1 MAPEL
6 HENHGKVTLD
16 TIRRLY
22 RRNSRGT
29 LYKLVQKTHPADMAW
44 IFRYLNS
51 EERREIFQ
59 YIQRMDG
66 LNAFL
71 QEIDHALVPEIF
83 AELSTQSIAAT
94 ISVLPPE
101 KLAELLD
108 SFSDE
113 KANAIQTLLD
123 SENRDELIEVLSYAD
138 ESAGRIMSHE
148 YMAFDENLSMSE
160 AIEKFQQLGEEVEMP
175 FYIYV
180 VDSNEKMTGV
190 LSLRQLLLNKPDIQ
204 LKSIMERDFIYVTP
218 EEDQEVVADLV
229 TQYNYLALPV
239 LETDGTLAGIVTVD
253 DVIDIIR
260 EEASEDIMKMV
271 GAGEDEDILLKST
284 LQNAGT
290 RFPWLMASWLGGVA
304 ALWIIG
310 AFDISVQSNGRSG
323 GVYSRHYGHGW

>member
-1 MAPEL
+1 MPLEL
-6 HENHGKVTLD
+6 HENHSKVTLD
-16 TIRRLY
+16 ATRRLY
-22 RRNSRGT
+22 RRNSRVT
-29 LYKLVQKTHPADMAW
+29 LYKLIQKTHPSEMAW
-44 IFRYLNS
+44 VYRYLS
-51 EERREIFQ
+51 STERWDIFQ
-59 YIQRMDG
+59 YIRRMEG
-66 LNAFL
+66 LGAFL

-83 AELSTQSIAAT
+83 SDFTPLETAST

-101 KLAELLD
+101 GLAELLEV
-108 SFSDE
+108 FPHE
-113 KANAIQTLLD
+113 KVEEIQKLLG
-123 SENRDELIEVLSYAD
+123 SENRYKLTEVLRYAD

-160 AIEKFQQLGEEVEMP
+160 AIEKFQQLGEEVEIP

-190 LSLRQLLLNKPDIQ
+190 LSLRQLLLNKSDIQ

-260 EEASEDIMKMV
+260 EEASEDIMKMA

-290 RFPWLMASWLGGVA
+290 RPPG
-304 ALWIIG
+304 
-310 AFDISVQSNGRSG
+310 
-323 GVYSRHYGHGW
+323 